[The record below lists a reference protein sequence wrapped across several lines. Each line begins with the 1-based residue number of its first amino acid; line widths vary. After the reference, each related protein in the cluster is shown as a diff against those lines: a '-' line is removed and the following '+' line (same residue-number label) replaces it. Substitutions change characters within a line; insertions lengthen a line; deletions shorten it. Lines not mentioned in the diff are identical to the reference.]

1 MRRVRVRAIV
11 AIVAFILVSTV
22 LLSDRLARQMP
33 DLEVYWRA
41 GVRAAAGEPL
51 YRADDQHYQ
60 FKYLP
65 AFAVLAAPL
74 ATMPLETAKTAWFAT
89 SVALIILL
97 LGLSVRVIPER
108 RVSLRLLSAAAIVVM
123 GKFFGHELV
132 LGQVNLLFACVAVW
146 ALLMLRG

>member
-51 YRADDQHYQ
+51 YRTDDQHYQ

-65 AFAVLAAPL
+65 AFAVLAIPL
-74 ATMPLETAKTAWFAT
+74 GAVPLGDAKPAWFAA
-89 SVALIILL
+89 SVALLIAFVI
-97 LGLSVRVIPER
+97 LSVRLPV
-108 RVSLRLLSAAAIVVM
+108 
-123 GKFFGHELV
+123 
-132 LGQVNLLFACVAVW
+132 
-146 ALLMLRG
+146 RGNG